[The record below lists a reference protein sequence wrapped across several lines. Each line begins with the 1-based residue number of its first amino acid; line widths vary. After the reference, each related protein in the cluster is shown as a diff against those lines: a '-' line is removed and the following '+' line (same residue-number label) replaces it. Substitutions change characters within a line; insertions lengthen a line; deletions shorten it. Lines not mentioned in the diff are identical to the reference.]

1 MYSGTTVFAQLMM
14 FMPEFEFIKCV
25 DRYKGDYRVRNLT
38 CREHF
43 LVMSFAQLT
52 GRESLRDIEN
62 CLTAFSNKL
71 YHCGLNK
78 PISKSTLADANE
90 KRNWRIYAD
99 FAQVLIKKARPLYFG
114 DKEFRLDIDNM
125 VYAFDSTTID
135 LCLSLY
141 PWAKFHHQKGAVKMH
156 TLLDLRGSIPIF
168 IDITEGSA
176 HDVNSLD
183 ITPVEPGSYYIM
195 DKGYIDFHRLYTLIH
210 QCRAF
215 YVTRAK
221 DNIQY
226 DVITSSPVD
235 KTTGIISDQLVRLT
249 GYKSSRSYPE
259 AFRLIVYED
268 FATNVVYTFMT
279 NDLEL
284 PALTIAELYRERW
297 KIELFFKWIKQ
308 HLHIKSFY
316 GTSPNAVYCQ
326 IWIAIC
332 TYLLIAIAKKKLNLA
347 ITLYTFAQTLGL
359 TLFEKTHVKELFEN
373 NINFNNQPDGSQLS
387 LWKS

>member
-1 MYSGTTVFAQLMM
+1 MHSGKTVLSQLMM
-14 FMPEFEFIKCV
+14 FMPEFEFNKCV
-25 DRYKGDYRVRNLT
+25 ARYKGDYRVRNFS

-43 LVMSFAQLT
+43 LVMSFAQLA

-62 CLTAFSNKL
+62 CLTAFSSKL
-71 YHCGLNK
+71 YHSGLTK

-99 FAQVLIKKARPLYFG
+99 FAQVLIKKARPLYFD

-141 PWAKFHHQKGAVKMH
+141 PWALFRHNKGAVKMH

-168 IDITEGSA
+168 VDITEGA
-176 HDVNSLD
+176 VHDVNAMD
-183 ITPVEPGSYYIM
+183 MMPVEPGSYYVM

-215 YVTRAK
+215 YVSRAK
-221 DNIQY
+221 DNLKYQT
-226 DVITSSPVD
+226 VSSSPVD
-235 KTTGIISDQLVRLT
+235 NTSGVISDQLVKLT

-259 AFRLIVYED
+259 VFRLVVYED
-268 FATNVVYTFMT
+268 FATNIVYTFMT
-279 NDLEL
+279 NDLDL

-308 HLHIKSFY
+308 HLHIKAFY

-326 IWIAIC
+326 IWIAIS
-332 TYLLIAIAKKKLNLA
+332 TYLLVAIAKKKLNLA
-347 ITLYTFAQTLGL
+347 VTLYTFAQTLGL
-359 TLFEKTHVKELFEN
+359 TLFEKTPVKELFED
-373 NINFNNQPDGSQLS
+373 NINSSNMSDENQLS
-387 LWKS
+387 LWNF

>member
-1 MYSGTTVFAQLMM
+1 MHIGKTVFSQLMM
-14 FMPEFEFIKCV
+14 FMPENEFQKCV
-25 DRYKGDYRVRNLT
+25 DHYKGDYRVRSFT

-43 LVMSFAQLT
+43 LVMCFAQLT

-71 YHCGLNK
+71 YHSGIK
-78 PISKSTLADANE
+78 QPISKSTLADANE
-90 KRNWRIYAD
+90 KRDWRIYAD
-99 FAQVLIKKARPLYFG
+99 FAQVLIKKARPLYSK
-114 DKEFRLDIDNM
+114 DKEFRLDLDNM

-141 PWAKFHHQKGAVKMH
+141 PWAKFRHQKGAVKMH

-168 IDITEGSA
+168 VDITEGA
-176 HDVNSLD
+176 VHDVNSLD
-183 ITPVEPGSYYIM
+183 KMPVEPGSYYVM

-215 YVTRAK
+215 YVSRAK
-221 DNIQY
+221 DNIKY
-226 DVITSSPVD
+226 EAISSSEVD
-235 KTTGIISDQLVRLT
+235 NTAGIISDQLVRLT
-249 GYKSSRSYPE
+249 GYKSSKSYPE
-259 AFRLIVYED
+259 EFRLVVYED
-268 FATNVVYTFMT
+268 YATSVVYTFMT
-279 NDLEL
+279 NDFNL

-308 HLHIKSFY
+308 HLHIKAFY

-332 TYLLIAIAKKKLNLA
+332 TYLLIAIAKKKLDMA
-347 ITLYTFAQTLGL
+347 ISLYTFAQTMGL
-359 TLFEKTHVKELFEN
+359 TLFEKTPIKELFN
-373 NINFNNQPDGSQLS
+373 NNFNFYNLSDENQLLIWDS
-387 LWKS
+387 

>member
-1 MYSGTTVFAQLMM
+1 MYTGKTVFAQLMM
-14 FMPEFEFIKCV
+14 FMPEYEFQQCV
-25 DRYKGDYRVRNLT
+25 DLYKGDYRVRKFS

-62 CLTAFSNKL
+62 CLTAFSKKL
-71 YHCGLNK
+71 YHSGIK
-78 PISKSTLADANE
+78 QPISRSTLADANE
-90 KRNWRIYAD
+90 KRDWRIYSD
-99 FAQVLIKKARPLYFG
+99 FAQVLIRKARPLYF
-114 DKEFRLDIDNM
+114 DDNEFRLDLDNM

-156 TLLDLRGSIPIF
+156 TLLDLRGSIPVF
-168 IDITEGSA
+168 VDITEGA
-176 HDVNSLD
+176 VHDINVLD
-183 ITPVEPGSYYIM
+183 KMPVEPGSYYVM
-195 DKGYIDFHRLYTLIH
+195 DKGYVDFHRLYTLIH

-221 DNIQY
+221 ENIRCE
-226 DVITSSPVD
+226 VISSCEADQSAGV
-235 KTTGIISDQLVRLT
+235 ISDHLVRLT

-259 AFRLIVYED
+259 MFRLVIYED
-268 FATNVVYTFMT
+268 YTSGVVYKFIT
-279 NDLEL
+279 NDFDL
-284 PALTIAELYRERW
+284 PALTIAELYHERW

-308 HLHIKSFY
+308 HLHIKAFY

-326 IWIAIC
+326 IWIATC

-347 ITLYTFAQTLGL
+347 ISLYTFAQTMGL
-359 TLFEKTHVKELFEN
+359 TLFEKTPIKELFNNNNNPYNLSDEN
-373 NINFNNQPDGSQLS
+373 QLLIWNS
-387 LWKS
+387 